1 MRAIVRWTVVL
12 IVAVLGIGLAVLNST
27 TVELNYYYGTLN
39 VALPW
44 LVGGSVVIGM
54 LFGLI
59 VNATMMLRLKRQVAA
74 ARREADRLAGGNRA
88 SHRLVPLR
96 GH

>member
-1 MRAIVRWTVVL
+1 MRTIVRWTVVL
-12 IVAVLGIGLAVLNST
+12 IVAVLGIGLAVLNT
-27 TVELNYYYGTLN
+27 TAVELNYYYGTLK

-44 LVGGSVVIGM
+44 LVGGSVVVGM

-59 VNATMMLRLKRQVAA
+59 VNAAMMLRLKRQVAA
-74 ARREADRLAGGNRA
+74 ARRDADKRA
-88 SHRLVPLR
+88 TGEPSHRLVPLR